1 MAIFSIA
8 KYGGFWYYESRV
20 PKYTNPNKYTNS
32 YPDSLLLFQDL
43 IGFVYLCL
51 LVYLRLLLMQF
62 THLHCHS
69 HFSLLDGLS
78 KIEPLVERAKELGM
92 DSLALTDHGVMYG
105 AVEFYNKCKES
116 GIKPIIGLEAYIAP
130 RSMSDK
136 SGKVDADYY
145 HLTLL
150 AQNDEGYKNL
160 IQLTT
165 LAHLEGF
172 YYKPRIDLEILKKHS
187 NGLVCLSGCQRGEIA
202 RAAVNKTVD
211 EAQKVLEKY
220 LDIFTADRLFIE
232 LQRNSKNQADKEKEQ
247 QLNEKL
253 IALAKANN
261 LPMVATADCHYIYPE
276 DAEAQ
281 DVMVCIGTGRTVQ
294 DTDRLDMRGYDLS
307 LKSPEKMAEL
317 FYDLPEAVEN
327 TQKVADLCN
336 LEILIDQRYFPQ
348 VEIPEGMTSAEYLQ
362 KVVYEKALP
371 LYGKDQS
378 PVVQAPGLPNEQ
390 GTALHYGQGKIVPDE
405 IKQRIDYELN
415 IICKKGFDTYFL
427 MVADVVNG
435 AHKIGAITN
444 TRGSAAG
451 SIVGRILGIT
461 NVDPLYYELPF
472 ERFLTMH
479 RPTPPDIDL
488 DIADNRRD
496 EAIHYITEKYGK
508 DKVAQII
515 TFGTMAARAAVRDVG
530 RAMAVPYSKCD
541 QIAKMIPI
549 GKQGFQ
555 MTLDKA
561 LEKSPELK
569 EIYERDPET
578 RQILEIAKKL
588 EGCAR
593 HASVHAAGIVITPT
607 ALTDYMPLQK
617 EPDGERIISQ
627 YDMYTLD
634 VNANGKAL
642 GVVKLDLLGIRNLS
656 ILEDAVRLVE
666 ERHQTKIDIYN
677 LPHPDAKTFKL
688 LSDGLTFG
696 VFQMGSSGMTR
707 YLKELKP
714 SSIFDIMAM
723 IALYRP
729 GPMQFIPDY
738 IVRKHNKS
746 LIKYFD
752 PALEKI
758 LHRTYGILVYQD
770 DLLTIAHD
778 LAGYSWEEVDK
789 FRKAVGKKIPEEMA
803 KQKIKFVQGCQETSK
818 WSFAKS
824 EQIWT
829 WIEPFAAYGFN
840 KAHSAS
846 YSVVSYQTAYMK
858 ANYPVEF
865 MAALMTAESGDED
878 KIYEA
883 VEECEALGIQVL
895 PPDVNESLGDFT
907 VVDEK
912 TIRFGLNAIKNLGND
927 VISKIIQSRDV
938 VAPFMGPQAPDKS
951 GNYTSLEDFLIRG
964 YTKNFNKRSWEAL
977 AKVGALGAFGER
989 AQLLHNT
996 EEILD
1001 FVRQHFKDAN
1011 SGQNSLFGGALKAGK
1026 LKLKDSPPATKE
1038 EMLLWEKEHLGMYVS
1053 AHPLDVHK
1061 KVLDNM
1067 RSVKSLSLDELGG
1080 NVVMGGII
1088 SRLKKTL
1095 TRKNDPMAF
1104 FTLEDMTGNIEVL
1117 VFPKVMEKALPF
1129 LADDKI
1135 VQVSGRLSDKDEE
1148 FKLIAEDIKELPNDD
1163 LYAMAMNEMQKSK
1176 QLVLHMAGL
1185 HNMEALNKI
1194 KDILQAHKGNAQV
1207 YLSVG
1212 SGPAAKQIK
1221 TQSMVEI
1228 TNELMDQLR
1237 QLPEILMVDVN

>member
-1 MAIFSIA
+1 M
-8 KYGGFWYYESRV
+8 
-20 PKYTNPNKYTNS
+20 P
-32 YPDSLLLFQDL
+32 
-43 IGFVYLCL
+43 
-51 LVYLRLLLMQF
+51 F

-92 DSLALTDHGVMYG
+92 ESLALTDHGVMYG
-105 AVEFYNKCKES
+105 AVEFYNKCKEA
-116 GIKPIIGLEAYIAP
+116 GIKPIVGLEAYIAP
-130 RSMSDK
+130 RGMAEK
-136 SGKVDADYY
+136 SGKIDADYF

-150 AQNDEGYKNL
+150 AQNDQGYKNL
-160 IQLTT
+160 IKLTT

-172 YYKPRIDLEILKKHS
+172 YYKPRIDLELLNRYSDGII
-187 NGLVCLSGCQRGEIA
+187 CLSGCQRGEIA
-202 RAAVNKTVD
+202 RAVMNKTAD
-211 EAQKVLEKY
+211 QAQEILEKY
-220 LDIFTADRLFIE
+220 LDIFTSERLFIE
-232 LQRNSKNQADKEKEQ
+232 IQRNSKTPPFAEASGGKKDSKETE
-247 QLNEKL
+247 LNEKL
-253 IALAKANN
+253 VALAKANN
-261 LPMVATADCHYIYPE
+261 LSVVATADSHYIYPE

-281 DVMVCIGTGRTVQ
+281 DVMVCIGTGRTVS
-294 DTDRLDMRGYDLS
+294 DTDRLDMRGFDLS
-307 LKSPEKMAEL
+307 LKSPQTMLEL
-317 FYDLPEAVEN
+317 FFDLPEAVEN
-327 TQKVADLCN
+327 TQKVAEMCN
-336 LEILIDQRYFPQ
+336 LEILIDQRYFPK
-348 VEIPEGMTSAEYLQ
+348 VKIPEGMDSAEYLKQ
-362 KVVYEKALP
+362 VVYEKALP
-371 LYGKDQS
+371 LYGKAGQVS
-378 PVVQAPGLPNEQ
+378 P
-390 GTALHYGQGKIVPDE
+390 E
-405 IKQRIDYELN
+405 ILERIDYELN

-427 MVADVVNG
+427 MVADVVEG

-496 EAIHYITEKYGK
+496 EAIQYITEKYGK

-515 TFGTMAARAAVRDVG
+515 TFGTMMARAAVRDVG
-530 RAMAVPYSKCD
+530 RALGVPYSKCD
-541 QIAKMIPI
+541 QIAKMIPL

-569 EIYERDPET
+569 DIYERDPET
-578 RQILEIAKKL
+578 RHILDLAKKL

-593 HASVHAAGIVITPT
+593 HASVHAAGIVITPE
-607 ALTDYMPLQK
+607 ALTEYMPLQK

-656 ILEDAVRLVE
+656 ILEDAVKIVE
-666 ERHQTKIDIYN
+666 KRHNLAIDIYN
-677 LPHPDAKTFKL
+677 LPHPDPKTFKL

-696 VFQMGSSGMTR
+696 VFQLGSSGITR
-707 YLKELKP
+707 YLKDLKP

-738 IVRKHNKS
+738 IARKHNQK

-778 LAGYSWEEVDK
+778 LAGYTWEEVDK

-883 VEECEALGIQVL
+883 VEECEALGIKVL

-907 VVDEK
+907 VVDEH
-912 TIRFGLNAIKNLGND
+912 TIRFGFNAIKNLGSD
-927 VISKIIQSRDV
+927 VIGKIIDSRFKIQEGAEPVLDLNPKSLIIN
-938 VAPFMGPQAPDKS
+938 PFV
-951 GNYTSLEDFLIRG
+951 SLEDFLIRA
-964 YTKNFNKRSWEAL
+964 YTKNLNKKSWEAL
-977 AKVGALGAFGER
+977 AKVGALDAFGER
-989 AQLLHNT
+989 GQLLHNT
-996 EEILD
+996 EEVLD
-1001 FVRQHFKDAN
+1001 FVRQHFKDEN
-1011 SGQNSLFGGALKAGK
+1011 SGQNSLFGQSLQIGK
-1026 LKLKDSPPATKE
+1026 LKLKETPPATKE
-1038 EMLLWEKEHLGMYVS
+1038 VMLLWEKEHLGMYVS
-1053 AHPLDVHK
+1053 AHPLDVYT
-1061 KVLDNM
+1061 KVLSTL
-1067 RSVKSLSLDELGG
+1067 RSFKSLAQDELGS

-1104 FTLEDMTGNIEVL
+1104 FTLEDLSGNIEVL
-1117 VFPKVMEKALPF
+1117 VFPTAMEKALPF
-1129 LADDKI
+1129 LVDDKI

-1148 FKLIAEDIKELPNDD
+1148 FKLIAEEIKELPTDD
-1163 LYAMAMNEMQKSK
+1163 LYGMALTEMQKSK
-1176 QLVLHMAGL
+1176 QIVLHMASL
-1185 HNMEALNKI
+1185 ANMDVLNKI
-1194 KDILQAHKGNAQV
+1194 KEILEANKGTAQV

-1212 SGPAAKQIK
+1212 IGQNAKKIK
-1221 TQSMVEI
+1221 TQSLVEI
-1228 TNELMDQLR
+1228 SHPLIAELK
-1237 QLPEILMVDVN
+1237 QLPEIVMIDVE

>member
-1 MAIFSIA
+1 MESVAI
-8 KYGGFWYYESRV
+8 
-20 PKYTNPNKYTNS
+20 
-32 YPDSLLLFQDL
+32 
-43 IGFVYLCL
+43 
-51 LVYLRLLLMQF
+51 
-62 THLHCHS
+62 
-69 HFSLLDGLS
+69 
-78 KIEPLVERAKELGM
+78 
-92 DSLALTDHGVMYG
+92 TDHGVMYG
-105 AVEFYNKCKES
+105 TIEFYNKCKEM
-116 GIKPIIGLEAYIAP
+116 GIKPIVGLEAYIAP
-130 RSMSDK
+130 RSMQEK
-136 SGKVDADYY
+136 SGKVDADYF

-150 AQNDEGYKNL
+150 AQNDQGYKNL

-165 LAHLEGF
+165 FAHLEGF
-172 YYKPRIDLEILKKHS
+172 YYKPRIDLELLKKYS
-187 NGLVCLSGCQRGEIA
+187 EGIVALSGCQRGEIA
-202 RAAVNKTVD
+202 RAVMNKPNE

-220 LDIFTADRLFIE
+220 LDIFTRDRLFIE
-232 LQRNSKNQADKEKEQ
+232 IQRNSRTQDPKEEELNQ
-247 QLNEKL
+247 KL
-253 IALAKANN
+253 ISLAKANG
-261 LPMVATADCHYIYPE
+261 LDVVATADCHYIYPE
-276 DAEAQ
+276 DSEAQ
-281 DVMVCIGTGRTVQ
+281 DVMVCIGTGRTVN
-294 DTDRLDMRGYDLS
+294 DPDRLDMRGYDLS
-307 LKSPEKMAEL
+307 FKSAEKMAEL
-317 FYDLPEAVEN
+317 FFDIPEAVEN

-336 LEILIDQRYFPQ
+336 LEILIDQRYFPKVQ
-348 VEIPEGMTSAEYLQ
+348 TPGDISPEEHLRNLVRQQAGKLYSTS
-362 KVVYEKALP
+362 
-371 LYGKDQS
+371 GDT
-378 PVVQAPGLPNEQ
+378 N
-390 GTALHYGQGKIVPDE
+390 VPDSVRE
-405 IKQRIDYELN
+405 RISYELK
-415 IICKKGFDTYFL
+415 IICDKGFASYFL
-427 MVADVVNG
+427 MVADVVSG

-451 SIVGRILGIT
+451 SIVGKILGIT

-496 EAIHYITEKYGK
+496 EVIEYITEHYGK

-515 TFGTMAARAAVRDVG
+515 TFGTMAARASVRDVG
-530 RAMAVPYSKCD
+530 RALGVPYSKCD
-541 QIAKMIPI
+541 QISKMIPM
-549 GKQGFQ
+549 GKQGFL

-569 EIYERDPET
+569 DIYTRDPET
-578 RQILEIAKKL
+578 KRILDIAKKL

-617 EPDGERIISQ
+617 EPDGERIITE
-627 YDMYTLD
+627 YDMYALD

-656 ILEDAVRLVE
+656 ILESAKIIAE
-666 ERHQTKIDIYN
+666 KRHNVKIDIYN
-677 LPHPDAKTFKL
+677 LPHPDPKTFKL

-738 IVRKHNKS
+738 IARKHNKN

-803 KQKIKFVQGCQETSK
+803 KQKIKFVQGCQQTSG
-818 WSFAKS
+818 WSFAKA

-865 MAALMTAESGDED
+865 MAALMTAESGDEE

-883 VEECEALGIQVL
+883 VEECLQMGIKVL

-907 VVDEK
+907 VVDEH
-912 TIRFGLNAIKNLGND
+912 TIRFGLNAIKNLGSD
-927 VISKIIQSRDV
+927 VIAKIIEVR
-938 VAPFMGPQAPDKS
+938 AG
-951 GNYTSLEDFLIRG
+951 GNAFLSIEDFLLRAN
-964 YTKNFNKRSWEAL
+964 TKNMNKKSWEAL
-977 AKVGALGAFGER
+977 TKVGALDAFGER
-989 AQLLHNT
+989 AKLLNNT
-996 EEILD
+996 ETVLD
-1001 FVRQHFKDAN
+1001 FVRQHFKDEN
-1011 SGQNSLFGGALKAGK
+1011 SGQNSLFGTALKPGK
-1026 LKLKDSPPATKE
+1026 LKLTDSSPATKE
-1038 EMLLWEKEHLGMYVS
+1038 EMLLWEKELLGMYVS
-1053 AHPLDVHK
+1053 AHPLDVYA
-1061 KVLDNM
+1061 KVLATL

-1088 SRLKKTL
+1088 SKLKRTL

-1104 FTLEDMTGNIEVL
+1104 FTLQDLSGSVEVL
-1117 VFPKVMEKALPF
+1117 VFPKIMEKALPY
-1129 LADDKI
+1129 LLDSKI
-1135 VQVSGRLSDKDEE
+1135 VQVKGRLSDKDEE
-1148 FKLIAEDIKELPNDD
+1148 FKLIAEEISELPNDE
-1163 LYAMAMNEMQKSK
+1163 LYGMALDQMGKAMQM
-1176 QLVLHMAGL
+1176 VIHMGSLA
-1185 HNMEALNKI
+1185 NMEVLNEI
-1194 KDILQAHKGNAQV
+1194 KNIVAANPGSVQV

-1212 SGPAAKQIK
+1212 SGQTAKKIK
-1221 TQSMVEI
+1221 TQSQVSVS
-1228 TNELMDQLR
+1228 NELIAQLR
-1237 QLPEILMVDVN
+1237 AIPEILMVDVD